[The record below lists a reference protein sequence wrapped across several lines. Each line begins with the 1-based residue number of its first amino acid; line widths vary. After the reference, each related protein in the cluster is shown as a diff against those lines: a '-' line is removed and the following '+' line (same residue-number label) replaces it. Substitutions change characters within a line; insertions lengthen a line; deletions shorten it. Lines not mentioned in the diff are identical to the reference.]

1 MGNGAPVSA
10 LERDGTILVTVSAM
24 VAVPPSNIE
33 LTSMARY
40 ANDGNWHVTG
50 RHFDGVRAV
59 PDRYADDAE
68 RRLTFC
74 SSADR
79 VLRLVRRRNH
89 PCRARARGYPR
100 REIGVHWLNG

>member
-1 MGNGAPVSA
+1 MGNGTPVTS
-10 LERDGTILVTVSAM
+10 ERDGTILVTLSAI
-24 VAVPPSNIE
+24 AVPPSNTE

-59 PDRYADDAE
+59 PDRSADDAE

-74 SSADR
+74 SLADR

-89 PCRARARGYPR
+89 RCRARARGYPR
-100 REIGVHWLNG
+100 WEIGVHWLNG